1 MFGGLGVLAGAAGA
15 AMALGAVGG
24 GSGGEGPA
32 AKVGS
37 ADRAAIEAIVRE
49 YILTHPEIL
58 PEAMQNL
65 ERKEASSRV
74 KQNGAA
80 LAKPFGGAWEGAI
93 GGDVTLVE
101 FFDYACSYCRSA
113 RADVERLLA
122 EDPKLRV
129 VYREVPILGP
139 DSESAARYS
148 LAVAKLGGDY
158 GTFHKT
164 LFGAGRPNQDNINK
178 ALSAVGVDVGQA
190 KQVAGSSEIESEL
203 NGNLSLQR
211 TLGISGTPSWV
222 IGNQLINGAVGY
234 DELKAAIAK
243 ARSGDSYQ

>member
-1 MFGGLGVLAGAAGA
+1 MNQGVKSLMIGGLGILAGAAGA
-15 AMALGAVGG
+15 AMALGASGDTPSAKGG
-24 GSGGEGPA
+24 GM
-32 AKVGS
+32 
-37 ADRAAIEAIVRE
+37 DRAAIEAIVRE

-74 KQNGAA
+74 SQNSAA
-80 LAKPFGGAWEGAI
+80 LNKPFAGAWEGATSA
-93 GGDVTLVE
+93 DVTLVE

-139 DSESAARYS
+139 DSEQAARFS
-148 LAVAKLGGDY
+148 LAVARLGGNY
-158 GTFHKT
+158 SAFHKA
-164 LFGAGRPNQDNINK
+164 LFGGGRPNQDAINK
-178 ALSAVGVDVGQA
+178 ALATSGVDSGQA
-190 KQVAGSSEIESEL
+190 RQIASSAEVSGEL

-234 DELKAAIAK
+234 DELKAAISK
-243 ARSGDSYQ
+243 ARAGG